1 MSHLNKRCKIKSKLY
16 LFEKCDL
23 VKFLDPKITS
33 MGSQNSQDY
42 ILNGFV
48 SHTDFFIQAGFV

>member
-1 MSHLNKRCKIKSKLY
+1 MLNKVVNYTY
-16 LFEKCDL
+16 LKNDL

-33 MGSQNSQDY
+33 MGSQNLQNY

-48 SHTDFFIQAGFV
+48 SHTNLFIQAGFV